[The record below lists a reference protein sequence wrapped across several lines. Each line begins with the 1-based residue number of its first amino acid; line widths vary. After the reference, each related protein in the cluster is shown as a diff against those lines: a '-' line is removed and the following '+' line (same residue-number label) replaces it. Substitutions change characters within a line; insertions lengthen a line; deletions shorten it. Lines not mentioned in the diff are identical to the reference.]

1 MEHSLI
7 TLDSLTY
14 TWPDGTAALAGLTGS
29 IARGRTGLIGAN
41 GAGKTTLVRL
51 LTGELAP
58 TAGHVHL
65 HGSVGVL
72 PQDLALSSQ
81 TVAEVL
87 GIDRILTA
95 LRAVETGDVD
105 VAHFDVIGQDWDI
118 AARACQA
125 LAAVGLPLDE
135 EELDRPVRTLS
146 GGEAMKVGL
155 AGLHLHRPQLAIL
168 DEPTN
173 NLDTAGRAH
182 VRGLIDSWR
191 GSLLIISHDRQLL
204 DGVDRIVELYG
215 TGTRNAA
222 GELQASTMRT
232 WEGRFSDY
240 RRQLAAEQEAAEQA
254 AVTARSELGRQ
265 KHKRIEAQIKLDRRQ
280 RTAKQAV
287 KDGKV
292 PPIVAGGKAMQA
304 QKSAAKLT
312 GTHAARET
320 AAHQQLQEAQA
331 QVRPRVVIDI
341 ELPDTAVPAGRT
353 VLELDSSEEVFSI
366 RGPERVALAGPN
378 GAGKTTLLNRIMTAA
393 HTGEEPG
400 VRVIAEVGLLPQ
412 RILLDPQLS
421 VLETV
426 RCAAPHADPHTV
438 RAQLAGLNL
447 KKGRPDQSVGQL
459 SGGERFRV
467 ALARLLLADPA
478 PQLLLLDEPTN
489 SLDLESVEVLVEALA
504 AYQGALIVVSHDAEF
519 LTDIGCTRTWEVIGG
534 ALREAR

>member
-14 TWPDGTAALAGLTGS
+14 TWPDGTAALSGLTGS

-51 LTGELAP
+51 LTGELTP
-58 TAGHVHL
+58 TVGRIHI

-72 PQDLALSSQ
+72 PQDLALSDQ
-81 TVAEVL
+81 TIAEVL
-87 GIDRILTA
+87 GIDQVLAA
-95 LRAVETGDVD
+95 LEAVESGDAD

-118 AARACQA
+118 AARAFQS
-125 LAAVGLPLDE
+125 LAAAGIPLAE
-135 EELDRPVRTLS
+135 HELDRPMRTLS
-146 GGEAMKVGL
+146 GGEAVKVGL
-155 AGLHLHRPQLAIL
+155 ANLHLHRPELAIL

-173 NLDTAGRAH
+173 NLDAAGREH
-182 VRGLIDSWR
+182 VRGLVDSWR
-191 GSLLIISHDRQLL
+191 GSLLIISHDRRLL
-204 DGVDRIVELYG
+204 AGVDRIVELYG

-232 WEGRFSDY
+232 WEGSFADY

-254 AVTARSELGRQ
+254 AVTARSELGKQ
-265 KHKRIEAQIKLDRRQ
+265 KRKRIEAQIKLDRRQ

-287 KDGKV
+287 KDAKL
-292 PPIVAGGKAMQA
+292 PPIVSGNRAMEA

-312 GTHAARET
+312 GTHADRE
-320 AAHQQLQEAQA
+320 AAAYQNLQAAQA

-353 VLELDSSEEVFSI
+353 VLELDSGEEVFSI

-378 GAGKTTLLNRIMTAA
+378 GAGKTTLLNRILTAVR
-393 HTGEEPG
+393 TGEEPG
-400 VRVIAEVGLLPQ
+400 VRVIDEVGVLPQ

-421 VLETV
+421 VLDTV
-426 RCAAPHADPHTV
+426 RLAAPDADPHTV
-438 RAQLAGLNL
+438 RSQLAGLQL
-447 KKGRPDQSVGQL
+447 KKDRPDQPVGQL

-467 ALARLLLADPA
+467 ALAQLLLADPA

-489 SLDLESVEVLVEALA
+489 NLDLESIEVLVEALT

-519 LTDIGCTRTWEVIGG
+519 LDEIGCTRTWEITDG
-534 ALREAR
+534 ALSEAR